1 MINMLLKEPRDLGV
15 LMPSDHAVMSLLNQG
30 LRRVRTYEAVE
41 AADDEDHCH
50 ASFPDGPLDG
60 C

>member
-1 MINMLLKEPRDLGV
+1 
-15 LMPSDHAVMSLLNQG
+15 MPPSLS
-30 LRRVRTYEAVE
+30 VRSYEAVE

-50 ASFPDGPLDG
+50 ASFLDGALDG

>member
-1 MINMLLKEPRDLGV
+1 
-15 LMPSDHAVMSLLNQG
+15 MPSDHAVMSLLNQG
-30 LRRVRTYEAVE
+30 LGRVRAYEAVE

-50 ASFPDGPLDG
+50 ASFLDGPLDG